1 MPAFSFKRFVACFTD
16 HSSNQT
22 QEAQRS
28 DPCVEICKA
37 KKNPEILIFMGLPD
51 F

>member
-1 MPAFSFKRFVACFTD
+1 MAD
-16 HSSNQT
+16 
-22 QEAQRS
+22 AQSRYLTMT
-28 DPCVEICKA
+28 ICKA